1 MRRLSMKT
9 ALLFATLAA
18 LSTPAWAA
26 APIEGRY
33 VTENGRAVVAVKT
46 CGKAMCGK
54 VDKILRPKK
63 GVPARD
69 INNADPAL
77 RSRPILGL
85 PILTGLTPDD
95 DVWRGD
101 IYNPED
107 GNEYRAVVS
116 RMANGSLKVQ
126 GCLAFICKTQ
136 VWKPAS

>member
-9 ALLFATLAA
+9 ALLFATLAT

-69 INNADPAL
+69 INNDDPAL

-85 PILTGLTPDD
+85 PILMGLTADD